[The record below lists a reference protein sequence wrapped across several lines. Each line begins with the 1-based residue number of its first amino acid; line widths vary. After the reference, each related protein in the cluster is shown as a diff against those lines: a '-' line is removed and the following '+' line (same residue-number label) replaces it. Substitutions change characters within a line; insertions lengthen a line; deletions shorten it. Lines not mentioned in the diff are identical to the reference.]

1 LRGIHFVRRL
11 FAAQPLAGYV
21 EIETWPGSGVATDID
36 FTAFMRGTGSTV
48 FHPVGS
54 CRMGDERAPVDPQLR
69 VRGVAGL
76 RVIDASVMPSMV
88 SGNTYAA
95 TMMVAERGAELVLSG
110 T

>member
-1 LRGIHFVRRL
+1 
-11 FAAQPLAGYV
+11 
-21 EIETWPGSGVATDID
+21 
-36 FTAFMRGTGSTV
+36 
-48 FHPVGS
+48 
-54 CRMGDERAPVDPQLR
+54 MGDEHAPVDPQLR

-76 RVIDASVMPSMV
+76 RVIDASVMPTMV